1 MTEKE
6 IIQYKNEGRL
16 LANLPIFAYNVPVYS
31 PVLRDIFDVGE
42 FEYSFY
48 LQLCVLENLNIKV
61 DSQNKYD
68 VLINIHDKDF
78 INMHL
83 EALKFFTRHEFI
95 KMELQGEIVFVSDE
109 IILSRYNYNTFID
122 CIKLANCITE
132 TKVIKRNLELDRKIA
147 EAKAKV
153 KKALNKDSLNDDE
166 DITLKDLIS
175 VLASKHYNLN
185 IMNVWNLN
193 IYQFNDQFKRMQ
205 LIENYDIGIRSLLA
219 GAKKEDVK
227 LEHYIKRLKI

>member
-95 KMELQGEIVFVSDE
+95 KMEYQGDIIFVSNEIV
-109 IILSRYNYNTFID
+109 LSRYNYNIFID
-122 CIKLANCITE
+122 CIKLANCMSE
-132 TKVIKRNLELDRKIA
+132 TKVIKRNSELDRKIV
-147 EAKAKV
+147 EAKAKI
-153 KKALNKDSLNDDE
+153 KKQLNKENLNDD
-166 DITLKDLIS
+166 DITLKDLVS
-175 VLASKHYNLN
+175 VLTAKHSSLNLL
-185 IMNVWNLN
+185 NVWDVN

-227 LEHYIKRLKI
+227 LEHYIKKIKI

>member
-6 IIQYKNEGRL
+6 ILQYKNECRL

-95 KMELQGEIVFVSDE
+95 KMEHQGDIIFVSNEIV
-109 IILSRYNYNTFID
+109 LSRYNYDIFID
-122 CIKLANCITE
+122 CIKLANCMSE
-132 TKVIKRNLELDRKIA
+132 TKVIKRNSELDRKIA
-147 EAKAKV
+147 EAKAKI
-153 KKALNKDSLNDDE
+153 KKQLNKENLNDD
-166 DITLKDLIS
+166 DITLKDLVS
-175 VLASKHYNLN
+175 VLTAKHPSLNLL
-185 IMNVWNLN
+185 NVWDVN

-219 GAKKEDVK
+219 GANKKDVK

>member
-6 IIQYKNEGRL
+6 ILQYKNECRL

-95 KMELQGEIVFVSDE
+95 KMEHQGDIIFVSNEIV
-109 IILSRYNYNTFID
+109 LSRYNYDIFID
-122 CIKLANCITE
+122 CIKLANCMSE
-132 TKVIKRNLELDRKIA
+132 TKVIKRNSELDRKIA
-147 EAKAKV
+147 EAKAKI
-153 KKALNKDSLNDDE
+153 KKQLNKENLNDD
-166 DITLKDLIS
+166 DITLKDLVS
-175 VLASKHYNLN
+175 VLTAKHPSLNLL
-185 IMNVWNLN
+185 NVWDVN

-227 LEHYIKRLKI
+227 LEHYIKKIKI

>member
-1 MTEKE
+1 M
-6 IIQYKNEGRL
+6 
-16 LANLPIFAYNVPVYS
+16 YS

-95 KMELQGEIVFVSDE
+95 KMEYQGDIIFVSNEIV
-109 IILSRYNYNTFID
+109 LSRYNYNTFID

-147 EAKAKV
+147 EAKAKI
-153 KKALNKDSLNDDE
+153 KKQLNKENLNDD
-166 DITLKDLIS
+166 DITLKDLVS
-175 VLASKHYNLN
+175 VLTAKHPSLNLL
-185 IMNVWNLN
+185 NVWDVN

-219 GAKKEDVK
+219 GANKKM
-227 LEHYIKRLKI
+227 LN